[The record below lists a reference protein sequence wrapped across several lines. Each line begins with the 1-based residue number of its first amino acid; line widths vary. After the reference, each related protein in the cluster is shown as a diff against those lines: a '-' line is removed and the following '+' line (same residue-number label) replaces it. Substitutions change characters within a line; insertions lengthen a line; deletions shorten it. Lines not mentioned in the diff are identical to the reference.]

1 MNKSDITRDYYMLK
15 GSLAQSEPVIVW
27 NDGGRKAGKRSSLGF
42 FGGRERAAPLF
53 SPWSQVSIPM
63 DVPLNLKGG
72 DCTCTEAHMTGHVRV
87 TPEEA
92 TAHPEWM
99 SDDGEL
105 EWDLD
110 IQKLVA
116 YHVGYGASKFFR
128 TLNVFEMFWY
138 AEGMKTAFSG

>member
-1 MNKSDITRDYYMLK
+1 
-15 GSLAQSEPVIVW
+15 
-27 NDGGRKAGKRSSLGF
+27 
-42 FGGRERAAPLF
+42 
-53 SPWSQVSIPM
+53 
-63 DVPLNLKGG
+63 
-72 DCTCTEAHMTGHVRV
+72 MTGHVCV

-92 TAHPEWM
+92 AAHPEWM

-116 YHVGYGASKFFR
+116 YYVGYGTSKFFR
-128 TLNVFEMFWY
+128 TLNVFEMFWH